1 MIYPMKRV
9 AILAFPGCWAMSLY
23 SARDFFRIVEL
34 LEAHVGV
41 GQGYAVQVLSVDG
54 EPVASSS
61 GAAIVADS
69 RLVDGVGYDLVIVP
83 AVEGPSI
90 EGLLDQA
97 GETVSWLSQH
107 LRRGALV
114 LPLTTGSCLLAATG
128 QVDGVLL
135 ASHWAYLR
143 RLQQLFPA
151 CRFTTHEFYVQVG
164 QIYSAGSLNGGFDA
178 LLAWLAA
185 ERGDQFAQLCAAH
198 LLVAEPR
205 KLQPLLPGHRNYD
218 DEAVLRVQ
226 GMDGGAARRAAA
238 H

>member
-1 MIYPMKRV
+1 MKRV
-9 AILAFPGCWAMSLY
+9 AILAFPGCWVMSLY
-23 SARDFFRIVEL
+23 SARDFFRIIEL

-41 GQGYAVQVLSVDG
+41 DQGYAVQVLSVDG

-107 LRRGALV
+107 LRCGALV